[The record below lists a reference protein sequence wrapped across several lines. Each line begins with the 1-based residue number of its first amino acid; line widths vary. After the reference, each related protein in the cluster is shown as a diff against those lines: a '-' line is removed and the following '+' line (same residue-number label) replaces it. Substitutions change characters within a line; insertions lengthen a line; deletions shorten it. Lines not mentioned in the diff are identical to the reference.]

1 MVLDAEVKAKLL
13 AMSAATADRRLAPG
27 RRRSH
32 IEGRSGGQAGQ
43 PAEGAGPH
51 PHLRRL
57 GRHQAR
63 SRPSRPGRPRRGVGG
78 GRALPGPHPGR
89 RWPAAMTGP
98 RPLPRVLSSG
108 PLSESQ
114 AGEPAELYLGL
125 NPSWLRRDIRR
136 CLGSWPC
143 FGRCT
148 PDDRRRPS
156 KERWLARVD
165 WRPQRQR
172 KHDDLFGRL
181 GCHYTRQSRRLS
193 TDCFRL
199 TSVRSR
205 PASISCASLYAFSV
219 NFSWLHP
226 NVYQKFI
233 SASLCVQRR
242 SLS

>member
-1 MVLDAEVKAKLL
+1 
-13 AMSAATADRRLAPG
+13 MSAATADRRLAPG

-63 SRPSRPGRPRRGVGG
+63 SRPGRPGRPRRGVGG

-98 RPLPRVLSSG
+98 RPPTSASSAAARSARAKPASRPSCTWG
-108 PLSESQ
+108 STRPGC
-114 AGEPAELYLGL
+114 AGTSGAA
-125 NPSWLRRDIRR
+125 WR
-136 CLGSWPC
+136 SWPC

-156 KERWLARVD
+156 KEMWLARVD

-181 GCHYTRQSRRLS
+181 GCHYPRQSRRLS

-199 TSVRSR
+199 TSLRSR
-205 PASISCASLYAFSV
+205 PASISCASL
-219 NFSWLHP
+219 
-226 NVYQKFI
+226 
-233 SASLCVQRR
+233 
-242 SLS
+242 